1 MRMTIQKEKIIFALY
16 LSILFECVHAVAP
29 AERIPFYGSLL
40 PQGVGFALPWAPVS
54 LGFQPVIGFRFY
66 FRSYAPKMGL

>member
-16 LSILFECVHAVAP
+16 LSILFGCVHAVAP
-29 AERIPFYGSLL
+29 AERIPFYGSLST
-40 PQGVGFALPWAPVS
+40 QGVGFALPWAAVL